1 MLTICDY
8 KICSSHVTSRYALAM
23 CVAFYTNLSRSMN
36 STRLK
41 EVTNMASLA
50 RSEWKEHAEDAKA
63 ELDLD
68 MIKAQWR
75 NLLVNRA
82 I

>member
-1 MLTICDY
+1 M
-8 KICSSHVTSRYALAM
+8 
-23 CVAFYTNLSRSMN
+23 
-36 STRLK
+36 K

-50 RSEWKEHAEDAKA
+50 RSEWKEHAEDTKA

-68 MIKAQWR
+68 MVKAQWR